1 MHFKG
6 RILNIDIP
14 AGVRVYNRR
23 ETLQINFI
31 EEKISEIFERWCYE
45 EIILPS
51 FEFFNVHSR
60 GFGGEI
66 ENRAF
71 KFIDRNSGEI
81 LTLRADFTSQ
91 IARYFAS
98 LKKKTVP
105 KRYYYKGNI
114 FRYVIP
120 KADNLWERKQMGIEL
135 IGVKELE
142 ADAEVIAV
150 AVQSLENLGIKE
162 FQIDINNVK
171 IFDTVKELLGLDKSR
186 FITFMDFVRKRETYN
201 IENFVSNM
209 DIDDQLKEFV
219 ISIPEIQGDITVIQK
234 LKQSLKEYPTLVSS
248 LESIEKVYSILSDYG
263 ISDKVVFDIG
273 EPREFSY
280 YTGIVFEIFVKDYS
294 RPIGH
299 GGRYDSLISK
309 YDGNIP
315 ATGFA
320 FDLLNLWDYMKQTG
334 KLPVLKSKDFFI
346 IDLTQEKKSA
356 YRIGK
361 ILREKGYSVGRDI
374 VQREFKESLKFAFEE
389 GYSKAIVIGL
399 DSVEKDI
406 YIYSSMDSFEK
417 LNLDEF
423 FRKI

>member
-1 MHFKG
+1 M
-6 RILNIDIP
+6 LNIDIP
-14 AGVRVYNRR
+14 AGVRVYNRI
-23 ETLQINFI
+23 ETSQIKYI
-31 EEKISEIFERWCYE
+31 QDRISEIFERWGYE
-45 EIILPS
+45 EITLPS
-51 FEFFNVHSR
+51 FEFFSVHSR
-60 GFGGEI
+60 GFGEEI

-105 KRYYYKGNI
+105 KRYYYSGDI

-120 KADNLWERKQMGIEL
+120 KADRLWERKQMGVEL

-150 AVQSLENLGIKE
+150 AVQSLENLGIKNY
-162 FQIDINNVK
+162 QIDINNVK
-171 IFDTVKELLGLDKSR
+171 IFDTVKDLLGLDRES
-186 FITFMDFVRKRETYN
+186 FITFMDYVRKREVYS
-201 IENFVSNM
+201 IERFISDFDVE
-209 DIDDQLKEFV
+209 DRLKEFV
-219 ISIPEIQGDITVIQK
+219 VRIPEIQGDITVIQN
-234 LKQSLKEYPTLVSS
+234 LKEELKDFPELIKS
-248 LESIEKVYSILSDYG
+248 LESIEKVYNILSDYG
-263 ISDKVVFDIG
+263 ISDRVIFDIG
-273 EPREFSY
+273 EPKEFSY
-280 YTGIVFEIFVKDYS
+280 YTGIVFEIFIRDYS
-294 RPIGH
+294 RPIGQ

-320 FDLLNLWDYMKQTG
+320 FDLLNIWEYMKLSG
-334 KLPVLKSKDFFI
+334 RIHEIKKKDFFI
-346 IDLTQEKKSA
+346 IDLTREKRSA

-374 VQREFKESLKFAFEE
+374 VKREFKKSLEFAFEE

-399 DSVEKDI
+399 DSTEKDI

-417 LNLDEF
+417 LNLEEF
-423 FRKI
+423 LRKI